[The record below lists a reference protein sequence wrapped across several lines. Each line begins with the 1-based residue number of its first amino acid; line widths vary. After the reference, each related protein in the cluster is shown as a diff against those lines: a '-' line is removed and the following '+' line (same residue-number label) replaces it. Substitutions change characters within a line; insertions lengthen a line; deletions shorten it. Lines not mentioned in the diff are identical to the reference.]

1 MKKRIALAAAIAMA
15 ISVGGMLPA
24 SAAKLGAPVVADSAC
39 ARAGGTLEVK
49 QADGNL
55 YVSVTASAVVID
67 TADGTDP
74 ADCSGAS
81 LSLSGLT
88 SVILKATDA
97 SSLDGNDNGNIWFD
111 LEGATAGTVAN
122 YGSIPMT
129 VQAEAGLWFD
139 GSGLTESTLRPF
151 VGTIS
156 EESFTVG
163 SLTGPYYAGVM
174 AFLGGSGADVFDAS
188 AVTTT
193 SLIADGNLGGD
204 TIKGGAGDDDLTG
217 DAGADKLYGNAGS
230 DILNGYGDGSA
241 EIERGR
247 SGKYKTVTIPSG
259 SDELWG
265 GDGDDLLKGDVA
277 DTVAPGDG
285 ADEIKGTGNGTNV
298 TGISTLLYAD
308 SGAAVTVNLA
318 TAAGVVKSTAGDD
331 YYTGSV
337 GAFVGSA
344 FGDTFVGDDTAN
356 AFYGEAG
363 ADVIKGFGAA
373 DEIGGGGGTDTIKA
387 GAGDDV
393 VYGDSGADL
402 INGGAGNDTIYG
414 DVGDDIMYGSAGDD
428 ILRGLKGSDQAWG
441 GKGTFDVCAAEVTDS
456 CEFKK

>member
-67 TADGTDP
+67 ATDGTDP
-74 ADCSGAS
+74 ADCDLVN

-97 SSLDGNDNGNIWFD
+97 SSLDANDNGNIWFD

-139 GSGLTESTLRPF
+139 GSGLTETSLRPF
-151 VGTIS
+151 TGTIN
-156 EESFTVG
+156 EETFTVG

-174 AFLGGSGADVFDAS
+174 AFLGGDGNDVFDAS
-188 AVTTT
+188 AVSTT
-193 SLIADGNLGGD
+193 SLVADGGEGND
-204 TIKGGAGDDDLTG
+204 TIKGGAGEDDLTG
-217 DAGADKLYGNAGS
+217 GLGNDVLYGNAGS
-230 DILNGYGDGSA
+230 DLLDTADGGTCVYTQPGAPPS
-241 EIERGR
+241 RKCR
-247 SGKYKTVTIPSG
+247 SVTPTG
-259 SDELWG
+259 QDEAWG
-265 GDGDDLLKGDVA
+265 GLGDDGITSDA
-277 DTVAPGDG
+277 GDTVAPGDG
-285 ADEIKGTGNGTNV
+285 SDEVTGNAFQLNYT
-298 TGISTLLYAD
+298 D
-308 SGAAVTVNLA
+308 SGAAISVNLT
-318 TAAGVVKSTAGDD
+318 TAAGVVTSTAGND
-331 YYTGSV
+331 YYSGTV
-337 GAFVGSA
+337 AEFVGSTLA
-344 FGDTFVGDDTAN
+344 DTLVGSSGAN
-356 AFYGEAG
+356 TFYGFDGADKLFGLGGADFLSGNGG
-363 ADVIKGFGAA
+363 ADVIKGGTGA
-373 DEIGGGGGTDTIKA
+373 DEI
-387 GAGDDV
+387 
-393 VYGDSGADL
+393 YGETGADL
-402 INGGAGNDTIYG
+402 INGGADNDIVYAG
-414 DVGDDIMYGSAGDD
+414 GGDDVAYGSTGDD
-428 ILRGLKGSDQAWG
+428 VIRGQKGSDQAWG